1 MKKVSLILAT
11 AMAAALLLTGCFGM
25 TEPSPTATPTAAP
38 TVTAT
43 AEAES
48 TPTAAP
54 TATALIDMTDA
65 PETTGD
71 AMVSPDPSASTA
83 P

>member
-1 MKKVSLILAT
+1 MKKVSLILAA

-38 TVTAT
+38 TAT
-43 AEAES
+43 ASAAADA
-48 TPTAAP
+48 TPTIAP

-65 PETTGD
+65 PNATGD
-71 AMVSPDPSASTA
+71 AMVSPNPSASTA